1 MANPKTPDGIKIIA
15 QNRKARYEYE
25 ILQRLEAGIVLMG
38 SEVKALRG
46 GRVNLGDSFAEIKGG
61 EAWLVKLHIGP
72 YEMANRQNHEP
83 FRRRKLLLNRREIR
97 KLLPKLEEGGKTLIP
112 LKVYFKHGRVKV
124 EIALARGKKLHD
136 KRDDKAK
143 KDADRQIA
151 RIMGRRG

>member
-46 GRVNLGDSFAEIKGG
+46 GRVNLGDGFAEIKGG

-72 YEMANRQNHEP
+72 YEMANRQNHDP